1 VHQIFSFSLRA
12 YFSIVLFAL
21 FITVSNSGFSQ
32 RLGFGP
38 KLGVNASV
46 FRGDFPEKGM
56 RQPKIGFSA
65 GGYLLVK
72 GKKNKNWQFEADVL
86 YTTRGHKANFYNTI
100 TLDPNAPYPVEK
112 DKYTYN
118 IGYLEIP
125 LLFRYMLNRGG
136 VIRPYLLFGPVYSG
150 LLNAKFTGQTLLKNK
165 KGDDVIDYLNR
176 DDLGLMVGW
185 GIQNFILDRW
195 YHLDIRL
202 YHGFINNSQYIQND
216 LYPCYSCIQ
225 SLRSSEV
232 ISKYRNSSVTI
243 TIGVGLE
250 TSETFF
256 LR

>member
-1 VHQIFSFSLRA
+1 MHQIFSFSLRA

-32 RLGFGP
+32 KLGFGP
-38 KLGVNASV
+38 KLGVNASI

-72 GKKNKNWQFEADVL
+72 GKKNKNWQFEANIL
-86 YTTRGHKANFYNTI
+86 YTIRGQKANFYNTI
-100 TLDPNAPYPVEK
+100 NLDLNDPYPVEK
-112 DKYTYN
+112 SNYSYN

-150 LLNAKFTGQTLLKNK
+150 LLNAKFTDKSFGN
-165 KGDDVIDYLNR
+165 DRSYEVRDYLNR

-202 YHGFINNSQYIQND
+202 YHGFINTSQYIQND
-216 LYPCYSCIQ
+216 LRPCLNCIQ
-225 SLRSSEV
+225 SVRSGEV
-232 ISKYRNSSVTI
+232 ISEYRNSSVTI

>member
-32 RLGFGP
+32 KLGFGP

-46 FRGDFPEKGM
+46 FRGNFPEKGM

-72 GKKNKNWQFEADVL
+72 AKKNKNWQFEANIL
-86 YTTRGHKANFYNTI
+86 YTTRGHKANY
-100 TLDPNAPYPVEK
+100 
-112 DKYTYN
+112 YN
-118 IGYLEIP
+118 IFKNPDIYPDEKSNYSYNISYLEIP

-202 YHGFINNSQYIQND
+202 YHGFINTSQYIQND
-216 LYPCYSCIQ
+216 LRPCLNCIQ
-225 SLRSSEV
+225 SVRSGEV
-232 ISKYRNSSVTI
+232 ISEYRNSSVTI